1 METMVLASH
10 GIMRF
15 HATRKLNWNVS
26 GEVVPMMLE
35 LGIRTQEAHK
45 LWEGFGRLSHSGA
58 TRVVATS
65 LRADKMGRSA
75 LANTVQ
81 RLSEEL
87 SGPEAADL
95 MGDGLQRICQW
106 LCAQRP
112 YLAFAPAGAAHYACG
127 TAELPRFCTWALARM
142 PAITEPSFMVMP

>member
-1 METMVLASH
+1 MLASH

-87 SGPEAADL
+87 SGCSDYA
-95 MGDGLQRICQW
+95 ICITI
-106 LCAQRP
+106 ATVMPP
-112 YLAFAPAGAAHYACG
+112 YLYLAGTG
-127 TAELPRFCTWALARM
+127 LPQVPRQL
-142 PAITEPSFMVMP
+142 I